1 MGLDM
6 YLDKVK
12 RINTDVT
19 PTELDKIQSFLRW
32 KDENARCSFNE
43 WCGIDESEINHD
55 LAKAYES
62 EFITRYASWDKQKKY
77 GTKSIFTEVAYWRKA
92 NQIHNWFV
100 NNIQDGTD
108 DCGSYEVTKAD
119 IIILLALCKTV
130 KNNSELVSGNIVNG
144 YRYDNDGN
152 SIPIIREG
160 KTIKDPGIAIKLLPT
175 TTGFFF
181 GSNEYNEYY
190 MKNINYT
197 IKTLEEILIK
207 TDFKKEMLVYSSSW

>member
-12 RINTDVT
+12 RIDADVT

-32 KDENARCSFNE
+32 KYENTDCSFNE

-55 LAKAYES
+55 LVKAYEP
-62 EFITRYASWDKQKKY
+62 EFITRYGLWDEQKKY
-77 GTKSIFTEVAYWRKA
+77 GRKSIFTEVAYWRKA

-130 KNNSELVSGNIVNG
+130 KNNSELVLGNIVNG
-144 YRYDNDGN
+144 YTYDNNGN
-152 SIPIIREG
+152 RIPIIQEG
-160 KTIKDPGIAIKLLPT
+160 KTIKDPSIAKKLLPT

-181 GSNEYNEYY
+181 GSDEYNEYY
-190 MKNINYT
+190 IEDINYT
-197 IKTLEEILIK
+197 IEILEKILIE
-207 TDFKKEMLVYSSSW
+207 TDFEKEMLVYSSDW

>member
-12 RINTDVT
+12 RINPEVEVK
-19 PTELDKIQSFLRW
+19 ELNKIQDFLRW
-32 KDENARCSFNE
+32 KSENTDYSLKE
-43 WCGIDESEINHD
+43 WCGVDESEINHD
-55 LAKAYES
+55 LVKEYES
-62 EFITRYASWDKQKKY
+62 EFITRYSSWDEQKQY
-77 GTKSIFTEVAYWRKA
+77 GRQSIFTEVAYWRKA

-100 NNIQDGTD
+100 GNIQGGMD

-130 KNNSELVSGNIVNG
+130 KNNSELISGDIVNG

-152 SIPIIREG
+152 RIPIIQEG
-160 KTIKDPGIAIKLLPT
+160 KIIKDPIIARRLLPT

-181 GSNEYNEYY
+181 GSKKYDEYY
-190 MKNINYT
+190 MNDIDYT
-197 IKTLEEILIK
+197 IEVLEKILNE
-207 TDFKKEMLVYSSSW
+207 TDFETEMLVYSSSW

>member
-12 RINTDVT
+12 RINADVT
-19 PTELDKIQSFLRW
+19 PAELDKIQSFLSW
-32 KDENARCSFNE
+32 KDKNARCSFNE
-43 WCGIDESEINHD
+43 WCGIDESEINYD

-62 EFITRYASWDKQKKY
+62 EFVTRYDPRDEQKKY
-77 GTKSIFTEVAYWRKA
+77 GRKSIFTEVAYWRKA

-100 NNIQDGTD
+100 GNIQDGID

-130 KNNSELVSGNIVNG
+130 KKNSELVSRNIVNG
-144 YRYDNDGN
+144 YTYDNKGN
-152 SIPIIREG
+152 RIPIIQAG
-160 KTIKDPGIAIKLLPT
+160 KTIKDPGIAKKLLPT

-181 GSNEYNEYY
+181 GSDEYNEYY
-190 MKNINYT
+190 MEDINYT
-197 IKTLEEILIK
+197 IETLEKILIE
-207 TDFKKEMLVYSSSW
+207 TDFEKEMLIYSSSW

>member
-12 RINTDVT
+12 RINAEVT
-19 PTELDKIQSFLRW
+19 PIELYKIQSFLEW
-32 KDENARCSFNE
+32 KHENTKYSFNE
-43 WCGIDESEINHD
+43 WCGIDESEINQD
-55 LAKAYES
+55 LAKSYES
-62 EFITRYASWDKQKKY
+62 EFITRYASWDEQKEY
-77 GTKSIFTEVAYWRKA
+77 GGKSIFTEVAYWRKA

-108 DCGSYEVTKAD
+108 DSGSYEVTKAD

-144 YRYDNDGN
+144 YRYDNEYHK
-152 SIPIIREG
+152 IPIIQVG
-160 KTIKDPGIAIKLLPT
+160 KTIEDPSIAIRLLPT

-181 GSNEYNEYY
+181 GSNEYDEYY
-190 MKNINYT
+190 MESINYT
-197 IKTLEEILIK
+197 IETLEKILIE
-207 TDFKKEMLVYSSSW
+207 TDFEKEMLVYSSSW